1 MGYGP
6 GNGPA
11 RAPQASPAR
20 PRGGHTGAD
29 MPASDWE
36 SRLYAGLRVACVPPA
51 IRQDLTHALG
61 EAGVEAEFY
70 LRLPRDLAASAARS
84 PDGGERF
91 LRGLEAS
98 AARLTRVAADLEVAT
113 QSYLTALEEGYP
125 GVRAESDQT
134 DAWWPPF
141 DGDEPAGETIE
152 LLLRRCGF
160 AYRHVVTVHLASN
173 VEAIA
178 EQMAL
183 TLHALGTLPPAGIV
197 PASALY
203 RGLYELSSA
212 LHGYVVAH
220 HIADMNERTPGL
232 LGGIARLRELTRR
245 EDTALDAD
253 IAWARAQYA
262 FVRDLSTRDAGGAR
276 PGADGALREWRE
288 TITALEALHSGQPN
302 VSTR

>member
-1 MGYGP
+1 MEYGP
-6 GNGPA
+6 GRVPHVPA
-11 RAPQASPAR
+11 VQARDAQAAAAPSA
-20 PRGGHTGAD
+20 
-29 MPASDWE
+29 WE
-36 SRLYAGLRVACVPPA
+36 GRLYAGLRVACVPA
-51 IRQDLTHALG
+51 TIRQDLTHALG

-70 LRLPRDLAASAARS
+70 LRLPRDLAPSAVWS
-84 PDGGERF
+84 PDAGERF
-91 LRGLEAS
+91 LHGLAAS
-98 AARLTRVAADLEVAT
+98 AARLTRVAANLEVAA

-125 GVRAESDQT
+125 DVRAESDQT

-141 DGDEPAGETIE
+141 DGYAPAAEPIE

-160 AYRHVVTVHLASN
+160 AYRHVVAVHLASN

-178 EQMAL
+178 EQMVL

-220 HIADMNERTPGL
+220 HIADLNERTPGL
-232 LGGIARLRELTRR
+232 LNGIARLRELTRR
-245 EDTALDAD
+245 EDTALEAD
-253 IAWARAQYA
+253 IAWARTQYA
-262 FVRDLSTRDAGGAR
+262 FVRDLTTRDAGDAR

-288 TITALEALHSGQPN
+288 TITALERLRSSLPN
-302 VSTR
+302 TPAR

>member
-1 MGYGP
+1 MGYEP
-6 GNGPA
+6 GRVPHVPA
-11 RAPQASPAR
+11 MQARDAQAAAAPSA
-20 PRGGHTGAD
+20 
-29 MPASDWE
+29 WE
-36 SRLYAGLRVACVPPA
+36 GRLYAGLRVACVPPMV
-51 IRQDLTHALG
+51 RQALTHALG

-70 LRLPRDLAASAARS
+70 LRLPHDLATSAVWS
-84 PDGGERF
+84 PDAGERF

-98 AARLTRVAADLEVAT
+98 AARLTHVAANLEVAA

-125 GVRAESDQT
+125 DVRTESDQA

-141 DGDEPAGETIE
+141 DGYAPAAEPIE

-160 AYRHVVTVHLASN
+160 AYRHVVAVHLASN

-183 TLHALGTLPPAGIV
+183 TLHALGTLPPAGTV

-220 HIADMNERTPGL
+220 HIADLNERTPGL
-232 LGGIARLRELTRR
+232 LNGIARLSELTRR
-245 EDTALDAD
+245 EDTALEAD
-253 IAWARAQYA
+253 IAWARTQYT
-262 FVRDLSTRDAGGAR
+262 FVRDLTTRDAGGAR

-288 TITALEALHSGQPN
+288 TITALERLRSSVPN
-302 VSTR
+302 TPAR

>member
-6 GNGPA
+6 G
-11 RAPQASPAR
+11 RAPHASPAQAH
-20 PRGGHTGAD
+20 GGHAAETA
-29 MPASDWE
+29 PSDWDG
-36 SRLYAGLRVACVPPA
+36 RLYTGLRVASVPAA
-51 IRQDLTHALG
+51 IRQNLTHALG

-70 LRLPRDLAASAARS
+70 LRLPRDLAASAAWS
-84 PDGGERF
+84 PGGGERF
-91 LRGLEAS
+91 LGGLEAS
-98 AARLTRVAADLEVAT
+98 ATRLTRVAADLEVAT

-125 GVRAESDQT
+125 DVRAESDQT

-141 DGDEPAGETIE
+141 DGAAPAGESGEPIE
-152 LLLRRCGF
+152 LLLRRRGF
-160 AYRHVVTVHLASN
+160 AYRHVVAVHLASN
-173 VEAIA
+173 VEAIG

-183 TLHALGTLPPAGIV
+183 TLHALGTLPPAGTV

-232 LGGIARLRELTRR
+232 LSGIARLRELTRR

-253 IAWARAQYA
+253 IAWAQAQYA
-262 FVRDLSTRDAGGAR
+262 FVRDLTARDAGRAR

-288 TITALEALHSGQPN
+288 TIAALEALRSSQPKT
-302 VSTR
+302 SAR

>member
-6 GNGPA
+6 G
-11 RAPQASPAR
+11 RAPHASPTRAR
-20 PRGGHTGAD
+20 DGHAAETA
-29 MPASDWE
+29 PSDWDG
-36 SRLYAGLRVACVPPA
+36 RLYAGLRVACVPAA

-70 LRLPRDLAASAARS
+70 LRLPRDLAASAAWS
-84 PDGGERF
+84 PGGGERF
-91 LRGLEAS
+91 LGGLEAS

-125 GVRAESDQT
+125 SVRAESDQT

-141 DGDEPAGETIE
+141 DGYEPAGEPIE
-152 LLLRRCGF
+152 LLLRRRGF
-160 AYRHVVTVHLASN
+160 AYRHVVAVHLASN
-173 VEAIA
+173 IEAIA

-183 TLHALGTLPPAGIV
+183 TLHALRTLPPAGIV

-220 HIADMNERTPGL
+220 HIADLNERTPGL
-232 LGGIARLRELTRR
+232 LSGIARLREQTRR

-253 IAWARAQYA
+253 IAWAQAQYA
-262 FVRDLSTRDAGGAR
+262 FVRDLTTRDAGGAR
-276 PGADGALREWRE
+276 PAADGALREWRE
-288 TITALEALHSGQPN
+288 TITALEGLRSSMPN
-302 VSTR
+302 ASAR

>member
-6 GNGPA
+6 G
-11 RAPQASPAR
+11 RAPHASTVQAR
-20 PRGGHTGAD
+20 DGHAGAS
-29 MPASDWE
+29 MPASAWE
-36 SRLYAGLRVACVPPA
+36 GRLYAGLRVACVPA
-51 IRQDLTHALG
+51 AVRQDLTHALG

-70 LRLPRDLAASAARS
+70 LRLPRELAASAAWS

-125 GVRAESDQT
+125 DVRAESDQA

-141 DGDEPAGETIE
+141 DGAASAEASGEPIE
-152 LLLRRCGF
+152 LLLRRRGF
-160 AYRHVVTVHLASN
+160 AYRHVVAAHLASN

-183 TLHALGTLPPAGIV
+183 TLHALGTLPPAGTV

-232 LGGIARLRELTRR
+232 LSGIARLRELTRR

-253 IAWARAQYA
+253 IAWARAQFA
-262 FVRDLSTRDAGGAR
+262 FVRDFSTPDAGVAR

-288 TITALEALHSGQPN
+288 TIAALEALRSSPPN
-302 VSTR
+302 TSAR